1 VDVFSGL
8 LQGFSVALTPLNLLF
23 GFLGAVIGTVI
34 GILPGLGPL
43 GTMALLLS
51 LTYGLD
57 PTAGMILFAGIY
69 FGAMYGGS
77 TTSILLNIPGEA
89 ASVITVIEGY
99 RMARRGRAGAALA
112 VAAVGS
118 FAAGTISLFGLSLIA
133 PSLARAALT
142 FGPPE
147 YFTVALAGL
156 VIMSRLTG
164 GDLMKSLLMIAVGLA
179 LGTVGMETVAG
190 YMRYTFKQ
198 PLLAQGIDF
207 LPVAMG
213 LFGISE
219 VLVTVEEDAGRRE
232 LQRVRFRELWP
243 TLVEWRRSFWPIIRG
258 SFIGFFVGL
267 VPGPSPVISTMVSYS
282 VERKLDRYGEFGRG
296 SIEGVAGPEA
306 ANNASVGAA
315 YVPLM
320 ALGIPFTPVMA
331 VVMAVLIINGIS
343 PGPLLMK
350 EKPDL
355 FWGVIASMY
364 IGNFMLLIFNL
375 PLVGVFA
382 NIIRTPLYLLMPIV
396 MLLCLVGVYSVNTS
410 LLDLWLMIGFG
421 VLGYLLRRL
430 KYDLAPMIL
439 ALVLGPMMER
449 SFREAMM
456 ISRGDLAVFVSR
468 PISAAILAVGALAV
482 AAPALVRLLK
492 PATRR
497 AAAPGESRPHPPRG

>member
-1 VDVFSGL
+1 MDFSSGL
-8 LQGFSVALTPLNLLF
+8 LHGFSVALTPLNLFF
-23 GFLGAVIGTVI
+23 GFTGAVIGTVI

-43 GTMALLLS
+43 GTMALLLP

-99 RMARRGRAGAALA
+99 QMARRGRAGAALA
-112 VAAVGS
+112 VAAIGS
-118 FAAGTISLFGLSLIA
+118 FVAGTISLVGLSLIA
-133 PSLARAALT
+133 PSLARAALK

-147 YFTVALAGL
+147 YFTVALVGL
-156 VIMSRLTG
+156 LIMSRLTG
-164 GDLMKSLLMIAVGLA
+164 GELMKSLMMIGIGLA

-219 VLVTVEEDAGRRE
+219 VLVTAEETVSSVQ
-232 LQRVRFRELWP
+232 LQKVRFRELWP
-243 TLVEWRRSFWPIIRG
+243 TLVEWKRSFWPVIRG

-267 VPGPSPVISTMVSYS
+267 VPGPSPVIATMVSYS
-282 VERKLDRYGEFGRG
+282 VERKLDRHGEFGRG

-306 ANNASVGAA
+306 ANNAAVGAA

-331 VVMAVLIINGIS
+331 VVMAVLIINGIN
-343 PGPLLMK
+343 PGPQLVN

-375 PLVGVFA
+375 PLVGLFA
-382 NIIRTPLYLLMPIV
+382 SIIRTPLYLLMPIV
-396 MLLCLVGVYSVNTS
+396 MLLCLIGVYSVNNS
-410 LLDLWLMIGFG
+410 VLDLWLMIGFG
-421 VLGYLLRRL
+421 LLGYLLRRL
-430 KYDLAPMIL
+430 KYDLAPLIL

-456 ISRGDLAVFVSR
+456 ISRGDLTVFLVR
-468 PISAAILAVGALAV
+468 PISAMILAVGVLALIG
-482 AAPALVRLLK
+482 PILLK
-492 PATRR
+492 TLRPPVRGNKAQGQPAG
-497 AAAPGESRPHPPRG
+497 PG

>member
-1 VDVFSGL
+1 M
-8 LQGFSVALTPLNLLF
+8 NLLF
-23 GFLGAVIGTVI
+23 GFLGAVIGTIV

-51 LTYGLD
+51 LTYGFD

-99 RMARRGRAGAALA
+99 QMARRGRAGAALA
-112 VAAVGS
+112 VAAIGS
-118 FAAGTISLFGLSLIA
+118 FVAGTISLIGLSFLA
-133 PSLARAALT
+133 PTLAKAALK
-142 FGPPE
+142 FGPAE
-147 YFTVALAGL
+147 YLAVALVGL

-164 GDLMKSLLMIAVGLA
+164 GNLLKSLMMIALGLA

-190 YMRYTFKQ
+190 YMRYTFGQ

-219 VLVTVEEDAGRRE
+219 VLVTAEETVGKVQ
-232 LQRVRFRELWP
+232 LQKVRFRELWP
-243 TLVEWRRSFWPIIRG
+243 TLVEWKRSFWPMIRG

-282 VERKLDRYGEFGRG
+282 VESKLDKHGEFGKG
-296 SIEGVAGPEA
+296 AIEGVAGPEA

-320 ALGIPFTPVMA
+320 ALGIPFTPAMA
-331 VVMAVLIINGIS
+331 VVMAVLLIHGIN
-343 PGPLLMK
+343 PGPLLMT

-364 IGNFMLLIFNL
+364 IGNFMLLVFNL

-382 NIIRTPLYLLMPIV
+382 SIIRTPLVSAHADRPAAVPGGRLLGQQFDPRH
-396 MLLCLVGVYSVNTS
+396 LAHDRLRPVGLSPAAAQVRPGPPGAGPGPRPDDGEKLPGGDDDQPGRPVG
-410 LLDLWLMIGFG
+410 LPDPPHFG
-421 VLGYLLRRL
+421 
-430 KYDLAPMIL
+430 DDP
-439 ALVLGPMMER
+439 
-449 SFREAMM
+449 
-456 ISRGDLAVFVSR
+456 
-468 PISAAILAVGALAV
+468 AVGAIVLV
-482 AAPALVRLLK
+482 APLLIAWIK
-492 PATRR
+492 PLFKR
-497 AAAPGESRPHPPRG
+497 AEK

>member
-1 VDVFSGL
+1 MDVFGGL
-8 LQGFSVALTPLNLLF
+8 LNGFSVALTPTNLLF
-23 GFLGAVIGTVI
+23 GFLGTVIGTAI

-51 LTYGLD
+51 LTYGFD

-89 ASVITVIEGY
+89 ASVVTVLEGY
-99 RMARRGRAGAALA
+99 QMARRGRAGAALA

-118 FAAGTISLFGLSLIA
+118 FIAGTISLIGLSFLA
-133 PSLARAALT
+133 PTLARAALK
-142 FGPPE
+142 FGPAE
-147 YFTVALAGL
+147 YFAVALVGL
-156 VIMSRLTG
+156 VIMSQLTG
-164 GDLMKSLLMIAVGLA
+164 GNLLKSMMMIAIGLA

-190 YMRYTFKQ
+190 YMRYTFRQ

-219 VLVTVEEDAGRRE
+219 VLVTAEASVGPAQ
-232 LQRVRFRELWP
+232 LQRVGFRDLWP
-243 TLVEWRRSFWPIIRG
+243 TLMEWKRSSWPIIRG

-282 VERKLDRYGEFGRG
+282 VEKRLDTHGEFGSG
-296 SIEGVAGPEA
+296 AIEGVAGPEA

-320 ALGIPFTPVMA
+320 ALGIPFTPAMA
-331 VVMAVLIINGIS
+331 VVMAVLLIHGIN
-343 PGPLLMK
+343 PGPLLMS

-364 IGNFMLLIFNL
+364 IGNFMLLVFNL

-382 NIIRTPLYLLMPIV
+382 SIIRTPLYVLMPTV
-396 MLLCLVGVYSVNTS
+396 MLLCLVGVYSVNNS
-410 LLDLWLMIGFG
+410 ILDIWLMTGFG
-421 VLGYLLRRL
+421 VLGYSLRRL
-430 KYDLAPMIL
+430 RYDLAPLVL
-439 ALVLGPMMER
+439 ALVLGPMMEK

-456 ISRGDLAVFVSR
+456 ISRGDLTIFLVR
-468 PISAAILAVGALAV
+468 PIAGAILSIGLLALL
-482 AAPALVRLLK
+482 APILIARVK
-492 PATRR
+492 PLIMRKPWR
-497 AAAPGESRPHPPRG
+497 SS

>member
-1 VDVFSGL
+1 MDAFGGL
-8 LQGFSVALTPLNLLF
+8 LHGFSVALSPLNLLF
-23 GFLGAVIGTVI
+23 GFLGAVIGTII

-51 LTYGLD
+51 LTYGMD
-57 PTAGMILFAGIY
+57 PVAGMILFAGIY

-89 ASVITVIEGY
+89 ASVVTVLEGY

-118 FAAGTISLFGLSLIA
+118 FIAGTISIVSMSFMA
-133 PSLARAALT
+133 PTLANAALK
-142 FGPPE
+142 FGPAE
-147 YFTVALAGL
+147 YFSVALVGL
-156 VIMSRLTG
+156 MIMSRLTG
-164 GDLMKSLLMIAVGLA
+164 GNLLKSLMMIAVGLA

-219 VLVTVEEDAGRRE
+219 VFMTAGGPAGGVS
-232 LQRVRFRELWP
+232 LQKVRFRELWP
-243 TLVEWRRSFWPIIRG
+243 TVVEWRRSFWPMIRG
-258 SFIGFFVGL
+258 SFIGFFTGL
-267 VPGPSPVISTMVSYS
+267 IPGPSPVIATMVSYT
-282 VERKLDRYGEFGRG
+282 VERRLDAHGEFGQG
-296 SIEGVAGPEA
+296 AIEGVAGPEA
-306 ANNASVGAA
+306 ANNAAVGGA

-320 ALGIPFTPVMA
+320 ALGIPFTPAMA
-331 VVMAVLIINGIS
+331 VVMAVLLIHGIS
-343 PGPLLMK
+343 PGPTLIT
-350 EKPDL
+350 ERPDL

-364 IGNFMLLIFNL
+364 IGNFMLLVFNL

-382 NIIRTPLYLLMPIV
+382 NIIKTPLYLLMPIV
-396 MLLCLVGVYSVNTS
+396 LLLCLVGVYSINNSV
-410 LLDLWLMIGFG
+410 LDVWLMIGFG
-421 VLGYLLRRL
+421 LLGYVARRL
-430 KYDLAPMIL
+430 KYDVAPLVL

-456 ISRGDLAVFVSR
+456 ISKGDLGVFLTR
-468 PISAAILAVGALAV
+468 PISGALLLVGVLVMALP
-482 AAPALVRLLK
+482 PALAALRARRSARS
-492 PATRR
+492 PA
-497 AAAPGESRPHPPRG
+497 

>member
-1 VDVFSGL
+1 MNVFGGL
-8 LQGFSVALTPLNLLF
+8 LHGFAVAMTPVNLLF
-23 GFLGAVIGTVI
+23 GFLGAVIGTIV

-51 LTYGLD
+51 LTYGFD

-89 ASVITVIEGY
+89 ASVVTVMEGY
-99 RMARRGRAGAALA
+99 QMAKRGRAGAALA

-118 FAAGTISLFGLSLIA
+118 FVAGTISLVGLSFLA
-133 PSLARAALT
+133 PTLGAAALK

-147 YFTVALAGL
+147 YLAVALVGL

-164 GDLMKSLLMIAVGLA
+164 GNLARSMLMIGVGLA

-190 YMRYTFKQ
+190 YMRFTFGV
-198 PLLAQGIDF
+198 PALSQGIDF

-219 VLVTVEEDAGRRE
+219 VLVTAEEPAGSMKMHK
-232 LQRVRFRELWP
+232 VRFRDLWP
-243 TLVEWRRSFWPIIRG
+243 TALEWKRSTWPMIRG

-282 VERKLDRYGEFGRG
+282 VEKKLDKHQEFGKG
-296 SIEGVAGPEA
+296 AIEGVAGPEA

-320 ALGIPFTPVMA
+320 ALGIPFTPAMA
-331 VVMAVLIINGIS
+331 VVMAVLLIHGIN
-343 PGPLLMK
+343 PGPLLMS

-364 IGNFMLLIFNL
+364 IGNFMLLVFNL

-382 NIIRTPLYLLMPIV
+382 NIIRTPLYVLMPIV
-396 MLLCLVGVYSVNTS
+396 MLLCLVGVYSVNNS
-410 LLDLWLMIGFG
+410 LLDIWLMTGFG
-421 VLGYLLRRL
+421 LLGYFLRRL
-430 KYDLAPMIL
+430 KYDLAPLVL

-456 ISRGDLAVFVSR
+456 ISRGDLGVFIHR
-468 PISAAILAVGALAV
+468 PISGSILAVGLLV
-482 AAPALVRLLK
+482 VVAPAILQRVRALLGRA
-492 PATRR
+492 PGR
-497 AAAPGESRPHPPRG
+497 AAISP

>member
-1 VDVFSGL
+1 MDLFGGL
-8 LQGFSVALTPLNLLF
+8 LHGFSVALTPINLLF
-23 GFLGAVIGTVI
+23 GFLGAVIGTII

-51 LTYGLD
+51 LTYGFD

-99 RMARRGRAGAALA
+99 QMARRGRAGAALA

-118 FAAGTISLFGLSLIA
+118 FVAGTISLIGLSFLA
-133 PSLARAALT
+133 PTLANAALK
-142 FGPPE
+142 FGPAE
-147 YFTVALAGL
+147 YFTVALVGL
-156 VIMSRLTG
+156 VVMSRLTG
-164 GDLMKSLLMIAVGLA
+164 GNLLKSLMMIALGLA

-190 YMRYTFKQ
+190 YMRYTFGQ

-219 VLVTVEEDAGRRE
+219 VLVTAEEPPEHAASK
-232 LQRVRFRELWP
+232 VRFRELWP
-243 TLVEWRRSFWPIIRG
+243 TLVEWKRSFWPMIRG

-267 VPGPSPVISTMVSYS
+267 IPGPSPVISTMVSYS
-282 VERKLDRYGEFGRG
+282 VERKLDKHGEFGKG
-296 SIEGVAGPEA
+296 AIEGVAGPEA
-306 ANNASVGAA
+306 ANNAAVGGA

-320 ALGIPFTPVMA
+320 ALGIPFTPAMA
-331 VVMAVLIINGIS
+331 VVMAVLLIHGIN
-343 PGPLLMK
+343 PGPLLMS

-382 NIIRTPLYLLMPIV
+382 NIIRTPLYLLMPV
-396 MLLCLVGVYSVNTS
+396 VLLLCLVGVYSVNNS
-410 LLDLWLMIGFG
+410 VLDIWLMTGFG
-421 VLGYLLRRL
+421 LLGYLLRRL
-430 KYDLAPMIL
+430 KYDLAPLVL

-456 ISRGDLAVFVSR
+456 ISRGDLAVFLTR
-468 PISAAILAVGALAV
+468 PISGTILFVGV
-482 AAPALVRLLK
+482 LVLVGPILIAWIRPLI
-492 PATRR
+492 
-497 AAAPGESRPHPPRG
+497 SRKS